1 MVALRG
7 VSMVVYRGES
17 IAIMGPSGSGKTA
30 LLNIIATIDKPT
42 RGYVRVCG
50 VEVERLSD
58 EELAR
63 FRLENIGIVFQSYN
77 ILQELTALEDTALP
91 LLLKGVP
98 KKEAFRRAKE
108 LLELVGLGN
117 RLSHRPYEL
126 SGGEQQRVA
135 IARALANNP
144 DYYY

>member
-63 FRLENIGIVFQSYN
+63 FRLENIGIVSQSYN
-77 ILQELTALEDTALP
+77 LLQELTALEDTALP

-98 KKEAFRRAKE
+98 RKEAFRRAKE